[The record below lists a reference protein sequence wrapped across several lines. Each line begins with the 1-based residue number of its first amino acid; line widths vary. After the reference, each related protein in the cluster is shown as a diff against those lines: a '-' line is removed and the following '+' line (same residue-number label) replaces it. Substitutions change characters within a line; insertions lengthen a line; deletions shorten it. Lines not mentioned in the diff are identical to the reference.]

1 MPHRPRV
8 AVLKF
13 ASCDGCQLS
22 LLDAE
27 DELLALCEGFEF
39 VHFAEA
45 SSALHPG
52 PYDIAVVEGSITTA
66 EDAERIRRVR
76 TEARSL
82 ITIGACATA
91 GGIQALR
98 AWADHDA
105 WVRAIYPSAEHI
117 HTLSTS
123 TPIAAHVHVDFEL
136 RGCPVNVHQLIE
148 VLTSLAAGRR
158 PRIPSHAVCLD
169 CKRRGTVCVMVA
181 QGEACLGPI
190 TQAGCGAICPTYN
203 RGCYGCFGPV
213 NGANPSALLR
223 EFQRQGHTTGQLVPL
238 LRNFNAAAP
247 IFQAASDA
255 LAASAAGGNMP

>member
-1 MPHRPRV
+1 MPRPPRV

-27 DELLALCEGFEF
+27 DELLALCESFEF

-52 PYDIAVVEGSITTA
+52 PYDIAVVEGSITTV
-66 EDAERIRRVR
+66 EDAARIRRVR
-76 TEARSL
+76 ADSRIL
-82 ITIGACATA
+82 ITIGACATS

-98 AWADHDA
+98 AWGNSAA
-105 WVRAIYPSAEHI
+105 WVQSIYPSPEYI
-117 HTLSTS
+117 HTLATS
-123 TPIAAHVHVDFEL
+123 TPIADHVLVDFEL
-136 RGCPVNVHQLIE
+136 HGCPINVRQLIE

-158 PRIPSHAVCLD
+158 PYIPTHAVCLD

-181 QGEACLGPI
+181 QGTACLGPI
-190 TQAGCGAICPTYN
+190 TQAGCGALCPTYN
-203 RGCYGCFGPV
+203 RGCYGCFGPLP
-213 NGANPSALLR
+213 NANPSALLHECR
-223 EFQRQGHTTGQLVPL
+223 QQGHSAEQLIPL

-247 IFQAASDA
+247 TFRAASETLKNDRNGVPTA
-255 LAASAAGGNMP
+255 